1 MRTLYFEDIEL
12 GRRSDVGRYLLTRE
26 ESVAFA
32 QRWDPQPFHVD
43 EDAAARSIYGG
54 LTASSLHLFAICTRL
69 FFDWEERIA
78 ILAMLGKDAV
88 RFPSPARPG
97 EELRYA
103 TTCTDKRESRSKLDR
118 GIVTLSDELRN
129 PRGDIVLAQQVSLL
143 VSRRPAG
150 ADGATR

>member
-1 MRTLYFEDIEL
+1 MRTLYFEDLEP
-12 GRRSDVGRYLLTRE
+12 GRRSVVGRYLLTRE

-43 EDAAARSIYGG
+43 EDAARRSIYGG

-88 RFPSPARPG
+88 RFPNPARPG
-97 EELRYA
+97 DELEYA
-103 TTCTDKRESRSKLDR
+103 TACSEKRESRSRLDR
-118 GIVTLSDELRN
+118 GIVTLSDELSN
-129 PRGDIVLAQQVSLL
+129 PRGEIVLAQQVTLL
-143 VSRRPAG
+143 VSRRP
-150 ADGATR
+150 

>member
-1 MRTLYFEDIEL
+1 MLYFEDLEQ
-12 GRRSDVGRYLLTRE
+12 GRRSVVGRYLLTRE

-32 QRWDPQPFHVD
+32 RRWDPQPFHVD

-69 FFDWEERIA
+69 FFDWEARIA

-97 EELRYA
+97 DELEY
-103 TTCTDKRESRSKLDR
+103 TTACTEKRESRTRPDR
-118 GIVTLSDELRN
+118 GIVTLADELRN
-129 PRGDIVLAQQVSLL
+129 PHGDIVLAQQVTLL
-143 VSRRPAG
+143 VSRRPEAR
-150 ADGATR
+150 T